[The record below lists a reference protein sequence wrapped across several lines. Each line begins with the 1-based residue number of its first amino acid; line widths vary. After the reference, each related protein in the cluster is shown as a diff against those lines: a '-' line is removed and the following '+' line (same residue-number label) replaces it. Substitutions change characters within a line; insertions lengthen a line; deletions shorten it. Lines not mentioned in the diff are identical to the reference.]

1 MLDVA
6 AAQVAVCLITWAG
19 IRLDRPDS
27 RAPLGPLAWAATV
40 TVIAVHLVGIVVAGT
55 GSLVRCLG
63 SLVRCLGWPVWRMA
77 GSDGAPALQWVRIG
91 LGLAAAG
98 LLMALVLRAWR
109 IPSLRPLGVAVA
121 TAWVAELLLGQL
133 IAGQF
138 TGDQARHFGLAALYS
153 MRAGLIVW
161 LLALLASAGSP
172 VVGRAARRDPPR
184 SRRRQGAGAEPVR
197 NSARIVLAVARRRRS
212 RRFSRPGGR
221 SPSAGRPGTQPD
233 APGAVRGRPLRAPP
247 R

>member
-1 MLDVA
+1 MQQPSDDRPAGGAAGRDRVRRVRHDDRAVQPAAGAGVLDVA

-19 IRLDRPDS
+19 VRLDRPDS

-40 TVIAVHLVGIVVAGT
+40 TVIAVHLVGIVVAGP

-63 SLVRCLGWPVWRMA
+63 SLVRCLGWPVWRMV

-153 MRAGLIVW
+153 MLAGLIVW

-172 VVGRAARRDPPR
+172 TWSGGPPAETPHAAGDAGVPVPSR
-184 SRRRQGAGAEPVR
+184 SGT
-197 NSARIVLAVARRRRS
+197 
-212 RRFSRPGGR
+212 RPGSS
-221 SPSAGRPGTQPD
+221 SP
-233 APGAVRGRPLRAPP
+233 
-247 R
+247 

>member
-1 MLDVA
+1 MMIVLFSLPLALGVLDVA

-19 IRLDRPDS
+19 VRLDRPDS

-40 TVIAVHLVGIVVAGT
+40 TVIAVHLVGIVAAGP

-63 SLVRCLGWPVWRMA
+63 SLVRCLGWPVWRMV

-153 MRAGLIVW
+153 MLAGLIVW

-172 VVGRAARRDPPR
+172 TWSGGPPAETPHAAGDAGVPVPSR
-184 SRRRQGAGAEPVR
+184 SGT
-197 NSARIVLAVARRRRS
+197 
-212 RRFSRPGGR
+212 RPGSS
-221 SPSAGRPGTQPD
+221 SP
-233 APGAVRGRPLRAPP
+233 
-247 R
+247 

>member
-1 MLDVA
+1 MMIVLFSLPLALGVLDVA

-19 IRLDRPDS
+19 IRLDRPNS

-40 TVIAVHLVGIVVAGT
+40 TVVAVHLVGIVVAGP
-55 GSLVRCLG
+55 G
-63 SLVRCLGWPVWRMA
+63 SLVRCLGWPVWRMV

-98 LLMALVLRAWR
+98 LLMTLVLRAWR

-153 MRAGLIVW
+153 MLAGLIVW

-172 VVGRAARRDPPR
+172 TWSGGPPAETPHAAGD
-184 SRRRQGAGAEPVR
+184 AGVPVP
-197 NSARIVLAVARRRRS
+197 RRS
-212 RRFSRPGGR
+212 GTRPGSS
-221 SPSAGRPGTQPD
+221 SP
-233 APGAVRGRPLRAPP
+233 
-247 R
+247 

>member
-1 MLDVA
+1 MMIVLFSLPLALGVLDVA

-19 IRLDRPDS
+19 VRLDRPDS

-40 TVIAVHLVGIVVAGT
+40 TVIAVHLVGIVAAGP

-63 SLVRCLGWPVWRMA
+63 SLVRCLGWPVWRMV

-109 IPSLRPLGVAVA
+109 IPSLRPLGVSVA

-153 MRAGLIVW
+153 MLAGLIVW
-161 LLALLASAGSP
+161 LLALLASCRLAD
-172 VVGRAARRDPPR
+172 VVGRAARRDPHAAGDAGVPVPSR
-184 SRRRQGAGAEPVR
+184 SGT
-197 NSARIVLAVARRRRS
+197 
-212 RRFSRPGGR
+212 RPGSS
-221 SPSAGRPGTQPD
+221 SP
-233 APGAVRGRPLRAPP
+233 
-247 R
+247 

>member
-1 MLDVA
+1 MMIVLFSLPLALGVLDVA

-19 IRLDRPDS
+19 VRLDRPDS

-63 SLVRCLGWPVWRMA
+63 WPVWRMV
-77 GSDGAPALQWVRIG
+77 GSDGAPALQWARIG

-121 TAWVAELLLGQL
+121 TA
-133 IAGQF
+133 
-138 TGDQARHFGLAALYS
+138 
-153 MRAGLIVW
+153 
-161 LLALLASAGSP
+161 
-172 VVGRAARRDPPR
+172 
-184 SRRRQGAGAEPVR
+184 
-197 NSARIVLAVARRRRS
+197 
-212 RRFSRPGGR
+212 
-221 SPSAGRPGTQPD
+221 
-233 APGAVRGRPLRAPP
+233 
-247 R
+247 

>member
-1 MLDVA
+1 MMIVLFSLPLALGVLDVA

-19 IRLDRPDS
+19 VRLDRPDS

-40 TVIAVHLVGIVVAGT
+40 TVIAVHLVGIVVAGP

-63 SLVRCLGWPVWRMA
+63 SLVRCLGWPVWRMV

-153 MRAGLIVW
+153 MLAGLIVW

-172 VVGRAARRDPPR
+172 TWSGGPPAETPHAAGDAGVPVPSR
-184 SRRRQGAGAEPVR
+184 SGT
-197 NSARIVLAVARRRRS
+197 
-212 RRFSRPGGR
+212 RPGSS
-221 SPSAGRPGTQPD
+221 SP
-233 APGAVRGRPLRAPP
+233 
-247 R
+247 

>member
-1 MLDVA
+1 MMIVLFSLPLAPGVLDVA

-19 IRLDRPDS
+19 VRLDRPGS
-27 RAPLGPLAWAATV
+27 RAPLGPQAWAATV
-40 TVIAVHLVGIVVAGT
+40 TVIAVHLVGIVVAGP

-63 SLVRCLGWPVWRMA
+63 SLVRCLGWPVWRMV

-153 MRAGLIVW
+153 MLAGLIVW

-172 VVGRAARRDPPR
+172 TWSGGPPAETPHAAGDAGVPVPSR
-184 SRRRQGAGAEPVR
+184 SGT
-197 NSARIVLAVARRRRS
+197 
-212 RRFSRPGGR
+212 RPGSS
-221 SPSAGRPGTQPD
+221 SP
-233 APGAVRGRPLRAPP
+233 
-247 R
+247 

>member
-1 MLDVA
+1 MMIVLFSLPLALGVLDVA

-40 TVIAVHLVGIVVAGT
+40 TVIAVHLVGIVVAGP

-63 SLVRCLGWPVWRMA
+63 SLVRCLGWPVWRMV

-138 TGDQARHFGLAALYS
+138 TGDHARHFGLAALYS
-153 MRAGLIVW
+153 MLAGLIVW

-172 VVGRAARRDPPR
+172 TWSGGPPAETPHAAGDAGVPVPSR
-184 SRRRQGAGAEPVR
+184 SGT
-197 NSARIVLAVARRRRS
+197 
-212 RRFSRPGGR
+212 RPGSS
-221 SPSAGRPGTQPD
+221 SP
-233 APGAVRGRPLRAPP
+233 
-247 R
+247 

>member
-1 MLDVA
+1 MQQPSDDRPAGGAAGRDRVRRVRHDDRAVQPAAGAGVLDVA

-19 IRLDRPDS
+19 VRLDRPGS
-27 RAPLGPLAWAATV
+27 RAPLGPQAWAATV
-40 TVIAVHLVGIVVAGT
+40 TVIAVHLVGIVVAGP

-63 SLVRCLGWPVWRMA
+63 FAGPLPGLAGLADGGQRWRT
-77 GSDGAPALQWVRIG
+77 GPAVVRIG

-153 MRAGLIVW
+153 MLAGLIVW

-172 VVGRAARRDPPR
+172 TWSGGPPAETPHAAGDAGVPVPSR
-184 SRRRQGAGAEPVR
+184 SGT
-197 NSARIVLAVARRRRS
+197 
-212 RRFSRPGGR
+212 RPGSS
-221 SPSAGRPGTQPD
+221 SP
-233 APGAVRGRPLRAPP
+233 
-247 R
+247 

>member
-1 MLDVA
+1 MMIVLFSLPLALGVLDVA

-19 IRLDRPDS
+19 VRLDRPDS

-40 TVIAVHLVGIVVAGT
+40 TVIAVHLVGIVVAGP

-63 SLVRCLGWPVWRMA
+63 SLVRCLGWPVWRMV

-121 TAWVAELLLGQL
+121 TA
-133 IAGQF
+133 
-138 TGDQARHFGLAALYS
+138 
-153 MRAGLIVW
+153 
-161 LLALLASAGSP
+161 
-172 VVGRAARRDPPR
+172 
-184 SRRRQGAGAEPVR
+184 
-197 NSARIVLAVARRRRS
+197 
-212 RRFSRPGGR
+212 
-221 SPSAGRPGTQPD
+221 
-233 APGAVRGRPLRAPP
+233 
-247 R
+247 

>member
-1 MLDVA
+1 MMIVLFSLPLALGVLDVA

-40 TVIAVHLVGIVVAGT
+40 TVIAVHLVGIVVAGP

-63 SLVRCLGWPVWRMA
+63 SLVRCLGWSVWRMV

-153 MRAGLIVW
+153 MLAGLIVW

-172 VVGRAARRDPPR
+172 TWSGGPPAETPHAAGDAGVPVPSR
-184 SRRRQGAGAEPVR
+184 SGT
-197 NSARIVLAVARRRRS
+197 
-212 RRFSRPGGR
+212 RPGSS
-221 SPSAGRPGTQPD
+221 SP
-233 APGAVRGRPLRAPP
+233 
-247 R
+247 

>member
-1 MLDVA
+1 MQQPSDDRPAGGAAGRDRVRRVRHDDRAVQPAAGAGVLDVA

-27 RAPLGPLAWAATV
+27 RAPLGPLAWAATA
-40 TVIAVHLVGIVVAGT
+40 TVIAVHLVGIVVAGP

-63 SLVRCLGWPVWRMA
+63 FAGPLPGLAGLADGGQRWRT
-77 GSDGAPALQWVRIG
+77 GPAVVRIG

-153 MRAGLIVW
+153 MLAGLIVW

-172 VVGRAARRDPPR
+172 TWSGGPPAETPHAAGDAGVPVPSR
-184 SRRRQGAGAEPVR
+184 SGT
-197 NSARIVLAVARRRRS
+197 
-212 RRFSRPGGR
+212 RPGSS
-221 SPSAGRPGTQPD
+221 SP
-233 APGAVRGRPLRAPP
+233 
-247 R
+247 

>member
-6 AAQVAVCLITWAG
+6 AAQVAVCLITLAG
-19 IRLDRPDS
+19 VRLDRPDS

-40 TVIAVHLVGIVVAGT
+40 TVIAVHLVGIVVDGP

-63 SLVRCLGWPVWRMA
+63 SLVRCLGWPVWRMV

-153 MRAGLIVW
+153 MLAGLIVW

-172 VVGRAARRDPPR
+172 TWSGGPPAETPHAAGDAGVPVPSR
-184 SRRRQGAGAEPVR
+184 SGT
-197 NSARIVLAVARRRRS
+197 
-212 RRFSRPGGR
+212 RPGSS
-221 SPSAGRPGTQPD
+221 SP
-233 APGAVRGRPLRAPP
+233 
-247 R
+247 

>member
-1 MLDVA
+1 MMIVLFSLPLALGVLDVA

-40 TVIAVHLVGIVVAGT
+40 TVIAVHLVGIVVAGP

-63 SLVRCLGWPVWRMA
+63 FAGPLPGLAGLADGGQRWRT
-77 GSDGAPALQWVRIG
+77 GPAVVRIG

-153 MRAGLIVW
+153 MLAGLIVW

-172 VVGRAARRDPPR
+172 TWSGGPPAETPHAAGDAGVPVPSR
-184 SRRRQGAGAEPVR
+184 SGT
-197 NSARIVLAVARRRRS
+197 
-212 RRFSRPGGR
+212 RPGSS
-221 SPSAGRPGTQPD
+221 SP
-233 APGAVRGRPLRAPP
+233 
-247 R
+247 

>member
-40 TVIAVHLVGIVVAGT
+40 TVIAVHLVGIVVAGP

-63 SLVRCLGWPVWRMA
+63 FAGPLPGLAGLADGGQRWCTGPAV
-77 GSDGAPALQWVRIG
+77 GSDRPRPGSRGSADGAR
-91 LGLAAAG
+91 AAG
-98 LLMALVLRAWR
+98 LAHPIAATT
-109 IPSLRPLGVAVA
+109 GAAVA

-153 MRAGLIVW
+153 MLAGLIVW

-172 VVGRAARRDPPR
+172 TWSGGPPAETPHAAGD
-184 SRRRQGAGAEPVR
+184 AGVPVP
-197 NSARIVLAVARRRRS
+197 RRS
-212 RRFSRPGGR
+212 GTRPGSS
-221 SPSAGRPGTQPD
+221 SP
-233 APGAVRGRPLRAPP
+233 
-247 R
+247 

>member
-1 MLDVA
+1 MMIVLFSLPLALGVLDVA

-19 IRLDRPDS
+19 VRLDRPDS

-63 SLVRCLGWPVWRMA
+63 SLVRCLGWPVWRMV

-153 MRAGLIVW
+153 MLAGLIVW

-172 VVGRAARRDPPR
+172 TWSGGPPAETPHAAGDAGVPVPSR
-184 SRRRQGAGAEPVR
+184 SGT
-197 NSARIVLAVARRRRS
+197 
-212 RRFSRPGGR
+212 RPGSS
-221 SPSAGRPGTQPD
+221 SP
-233 APGAVRGRPLRAPP
+233 
-247 R
+247 

>member
-1 MLDVA
+1 MMIVLFSLPLALGVLDVA

-40 TVIAVHLVGIVVAGT
+40 TVIAVHLVGIVVAGP

-63 SLVRCLGWPVWRMA
+63 SLVRCLGWPVWRMV

-153 MRAGLIVW
+153 MLAGLIVW

-172 VVGRAARRDPPR
+172 TWSGGPPAETPHAAGDAGVPVPSR
-184 SRRRQGAGAEPVR
+184 SGT
-197 NSARIVLAVARRRRS
+197 
-212 RRFSRPGGR
+212 RPGSS
-221 SPSAGRPGTQPD
+221 SP
-233 APGAVRGRPLRAPP
+233 
-247 R
+247 

>member
-1 MLDVA
+1 MMIVLFSLPLALGVLDVA

-19 IRLDRPDS
+19 VRLDRPDS

-40 TVIAVHLVGIVVAGT
+40 TVIAVHLVGIVVAGP
-55 GSLVRCLG
+55 G
-63 SLVRCLGWPVWRMA
+63 SLVRCLGWPVWRMV
-77 GSDGAPALQWVRIG
+77 GSDGAPALQWARIG

-153 MRAGLIVW
+153 MLAGLIVW

-172 VVGRAARRDPPR
+172 TWSGGPPAETPHAAGDAGVPVPSR
-184 SRRRQGAGAEPVR
+184 SGT
-197 NSARIVLAVARRRRS
+197 
-212 RRFSRPGGR
+212 RPGSS
-221 SPSAGRPGTQPD
+221 SP
-233 APGAVRGRPLRAPP
+233 
-247 R
+247 

>member
-1 MLDVA
+1 MMIVLFSLPLALGVLDVA

-19 IRLDRPDS
+19 VRLDRPDS

-40 TVIAVHLVGIVVAGT
+40 TVIAVHLVGIVVDGP

-63 SLVRCLGWPVWRMA
+63 SLVRCLGWPVWRMV

-153 MRAGLIVW
+153 MLAGLIVW

-172 VVGRAARRDPPR
+172 TWSGGPPAETPHAAGDAGVPVPSR
-184 SRRRQGAGAEPVR
+184 SGT
-197 NSARIVLAVARRRRS
+197 
-212 RRFSRPGGR
+212 RPGSS
-221 SPSAGRPGTQPD
+221 SP
-233 APGAVRGRPLRAPP
+233 
-247 R
+247 